1 VPQPGRPTTEEEL
14 RAVTVGELRRLDGPV
29 TLAAPDPEWP
39 ARFDRE
45 AARIRRALGDGALL
59 VEHVGSTA
67 VPGLV
72 AKPSIDIAL
81 AVADS
86 ADEAA
91 YLPALEAAGFTLR
104 IREPEW
110 EQHRM
115 LNGADPAV
123 NLHVFTIGSPQ
134 VERMLAF
141 RDRLRADARDR
152 DRYAAEKRRLAAREW
167 HYMQNYADAKGAV
180 VEEITAEALRRAI

>member
-1 VPQPGRPTTEEEL
+1 
-14 RAVTVGELRRLDGPV
+14 V

-39 ARFDRE
+39 ALFDRE
-45 AARIRRALGDGALL
+45 AARIRRAIGDRALL

-67 VPGLV
+67 VPALV
-72 AKPSIDIAL
+72 AKPVIDIAL

-91 YLPALEAAGFTLR
+91 YLPALEAAGYTLR
-104 IREPEW
+104 IREPEC

-141 RDRLRADARDR
+141 RDRLPR
-152 DRYAAEKRRLAAREW
+152 
-167 HYMQNYADAKGAV
+167 GA
-180 VEEITAEALRRAI
+180 I